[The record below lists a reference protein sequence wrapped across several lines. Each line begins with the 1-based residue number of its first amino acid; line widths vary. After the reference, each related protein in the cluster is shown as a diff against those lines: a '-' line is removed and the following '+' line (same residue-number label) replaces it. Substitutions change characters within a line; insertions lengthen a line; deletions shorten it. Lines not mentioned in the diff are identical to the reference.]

1 MDKQY
6 IRKSVRAQKALLTD
20 FAKIVAA
27 QNVFQHLESLD
38 VFNEAENILIY
49 NSLPDELSTREFIK
63 IWYSRKSFF
72 LPRVNGNDL
81 EILPFEPDN
90 IQTGAFQIEEPSGNN
105 IVDLDLIDLIIV
117 PAVAL
122 DRNGNRVGRGKGY
135 YDRLLTYANSIKIG
149 VCYDFQL
156 FDCIDAESH
165 DIPLDIVITPSEVVK
180 IS

>member
-20 FAKIVAA
+20 SVKRISAH
-27 QNVFQHLESLD
+27 NVFKHLESLD
-38 VFNEAENILIY
+38 VFKNAENILIY
-49 NSLPDELSTREFIK
+49 NSLPDELSTREFIYR
-63 IWYSRKSFF
+63 WYSRKSLF

-165 DIPLDIVITPSEVVK
+165 DIPLDIVITPSEVIK